1 MRRSFLAA
9 AGAVAALLTSVA
21 LAPSAGAAPNHPVHG
36 HRDVSVCSSPPAG
49 YAHCDAV
56 RRDAV
61 DSAGDVVPEATPG
74 APAGLAPADLQS
86 AYRLPGLAGRTGRT
100 VAIVDAYD
108 APTAEADM
116 GVYRAQF
123 DLPACTSATGC
134 FKKVSQTG
142 GTSRG
147 ALPRADGG
155 WAQEI
160 SLDLDMVS
168 AACPTCKILLV
179 EARSASFNDLATAV
193 RYAASVPGVVAISN
207 SYGGS
212 DLSNT
217 TIANSYNQPGIAV
230 TASTGDDGYG
240 VESPASL
247 PAVIAVGGTSL
258 TADSSTTRGWTE
270 AAWTGAGSGCS
281 TLNAKPT
288 WQTAAT

>member
-1 MRRSFLAA
+1 MRRPFLAA
-9 AGAVAALLTSVA
+9 AGALAALLTSVA
-21 LAPSAGAAPNHPVHG
+21 LAPSAGATPSHPVHG
-36 HRDVSVCSSPPAG
+36 HRDVSVCSSAPAG
-49 YAHCDAV
+49 YAHCDAM

-61 DSAGDVVPEATPG
+61 DSAGDVVPQATTA
-74 APAGLAPADLQS
+74 APAGFRPKDTEAPSRLAGA
-86 AYRLPGLAGRTGRT
+86 AGRTGRT

-147 ALPRADGG
+147 ALPRVDGG

-179 EARSASFNDLATAV
+179 EARSTSFNDLATAV
-193 RYAASVPGVVAISN
+193 RYAGSAPGVVAISN
-207 SYGGS
+207 SYGGG
-212 DLSNT
+212 DLTNT

-230 TASTGDDGYG
+230 TASTGDAGYE
-240 VESPASL
+240 VESPASF
-247 PAVIAVGGTSL
+247 PSVIAVGGTSL
-258 TADSSTTRGWTE
+258 VKDASTRGWTE
-270 AAWTGAGSGCS
+270 TAWAGAG
-281 TLNAKPT
+281 
-288 WQTAAT
+288 

>member
-1 MRRSFLAA
+1 MRRPLLAA

-21 LAPSAGAAPNHPVHG
+21 LAPSAGAAPSHPVHG
-36 HRDVSVCSSPPAG
+36 HRDVSVCTSAPAG

-61 DSAGDVVPEATPG
+61 DAAGVVVPEATAAVQPAGFGPADIQAAYTLPG
-74 APAGLAPADLQS
+74 AAGQ
-86 AYRLPGLAGRTGRT
+86 TGRT

-108 APTAEADM
+108 APTAEADL
-116 GVYRAQF
+116 GVYRSQYG
-123 DLPACTSATGC
+123 LRACTTANGC

-147 ALPRADGG
+147 SLPRADGG

-179 EARSASFNDLATAV
+179 EARSASFSDLATAV

-212 DLSNT
+212 DLSNA

-230 TASTGDDGYG
+230 TASTGDGGYE
-240 VESPASL
+240 VESPASFGS
-247 PAVIAVGGTSL
+247 VIAVGGTSL
-258 TADSSTTRGWTE
+258 VKDSS
-270 AAWTGAGSGCS
+270 
-281 TLNAKPT
+281 
-288 WQTAAT
+288 Q